1 MAAPS
6 PGQLRRLYRWAV
18 ILCALWVGGCATY
31 TDKLS
36 KSHTAAQRG
45 DYEAGIRALNDILDV
60 PGPEQ
65 LPDKWKA
72 SKPLIVLER
81 AMLLQAQGQYKW
93 SAHDMSAAE
102 AELEFLDLKQDT
114 AGSIGKYIYSD
125 SAKTYKAQPAERL
138 ALNALNMLNYLA
150 MDDLQGASVEARRFT
165 IAREYLES
173 SLENSK
179 KRSGGAF
186 GSYVAGFTFEKSG
199 EPDRALRYYAETLS
213 AGDLKALREPV
224 VRLSAQGRY
233 ASQELKEY
241 LRKLEES
248 GADLKS
254 KPAAADP
261 NGEILIV
268 LGLGRVPYKTPK
280 RMAVGAAVLYAGLWV
295 TGDADILTRSIFKFV
310 VYPELVTPESEVTG
324 ATVNVNGRDLPVELL
339 TDLGAEISR
348 EYETIKPRIIGA
360 ALSRMIARAAA
371 AEGARYLAGKK
382 EKTAG
387 PLAALATEAALV
399 GLDKPDTR
407 SWTFLPAR
415 VYVCRAPVEP
425 GQYDVRVELL
435 GKARQ
440 TRTIQVNVP
449 PGGFGV
455 AIVTEPR

>member
-1 MAAPS
+1 MAAP
-6 PGQLRRLYRWAV
+6 PRGRLHRWAV

-31 TDKLS
+31 TDKLRQ
-36 KSHTAAQRG
+36 SHTAAQRG
-45 DYEAGIRALNDILDV
+45 DYEAGVRALNDILDV

-65 LPDKWKA
+65 LPDEWKA

-93 SAHDMSAAE
+93 SARDMSAAE

-125 SAKTYKAQPAERL
+125 SARTYKAQPAERL

-150 MDDLQGASVEARRFT
+150 MNDLQGASVEARRFT
-165 IAREYLES
+165 IARQYMES

-179 KRSGGAF
+179 KRSHGAF
-186 GSYVAGFTFEKSG
+186 GSYIAGFVFEKSG
-199 EPDRALRYYAETLS
+199 EPGRALRYYAETLG

-224 VRLSAQGRY
+224 LRLSAQGHY
-233 ASQELKEY
+233 MGQELKAY

-248 GADLKS
+248 GSDVKNS
-254 KPAAADP
+254 RAAGDDP

-280 RMAVGAAVLYAGLWV
+280 RMAVGAAVAYAGLWV

-339 TDLGAEISR
+339 TDLSAEIST
-348 EYETIKPRIIGA
+348 EYETIKPRIIAA
-360 ALSRMIARAAA
+360 ALTRMIARAAA

-382 EKTAG
+382 EKAAG

-425 GQYDVRVELL
+425 GRHDVRVELL

-440 TRTIQVNVP
+440 TRTIQVQVP
-449 PGGFGV
+449 SGGYGV
-455 AIVTEPR
+455 AVITEPR